1 MNLIETE
8 AVLFAL
14 GLFGGMIL
22 MVEIGR
28 RAGLRWRAR
37 LMAGGAAGVGAVE
50 AAVFALLGLLLAF
63 TFQGAAARFDVRRGL
78 IVEEANN
85 IGTAWLRIDVLPASA
100 QPAMRELFRQYLD
113 SRLET
118 YRKISDP
125 VAVRAELARTAQLQ
139 NEIWQHAIASHRDG
153 TQPVGVLLLPALN
166 QMFDIVTTRAMAI
179 RTHPPLIV
187 FIMLAILA
195 LASAFLA
202 GHGMA
207 GSKVRSW
214 LHSIGFALILTIT
227 VYVIMDM
234 EFPRL
239 GFVRVDSFDEVLVTL
254 RQGMK

>member
-1 MNLIETE
+1 MNLIEME
-8 AVLFAL
+8 SVLFAL

-28 RAGLRWRAR
+28 RFGVRQRAR
-37 LMAGGAAGVGAVE
+37 IMEGGAAGVGAVE
-50 AAVFALLGLLLAF
+50 ASVFALLGLLLAF

-78 IVEEANN
+78 IVQEANN

-100 QPAMRELFRQYLD
+100 QPVMRDLFRQYLD
-113 SRLET
+113 SRLAT
-118 YRKISDP
+118 YRNVGDP
-125 VAVRAELARTAQLQ
+125 AAVRAELARTAQLQ
-139 NEIWQHAIASHRDG
+139 TEIWQHAMASQRDG
-153 TQPVGVLLLPALN
+153 AQPVGVILLPALN
-166 QMFDIVTTRAMAI
+166 QMFDIVTTRTMASQ
-179 RTHPPLIV
+179 THPPLIV
-187 FIMLAILA
+187 FLMLALLA
-195 LASAFLA
+195 FASAFLA

-214 LHSIGFALILTIT
+214 LHSVGFAVVLTVT

-239 GFVRVDSFDEVLVTL
+239 GMVRVDSFDRVLVEL

>member
-214 LHSIGFALILTIT
+214 LHSIGFALILTVT

>member
-153 TQPVGVLLLPALN
+153 AQPVGVLLLPALN